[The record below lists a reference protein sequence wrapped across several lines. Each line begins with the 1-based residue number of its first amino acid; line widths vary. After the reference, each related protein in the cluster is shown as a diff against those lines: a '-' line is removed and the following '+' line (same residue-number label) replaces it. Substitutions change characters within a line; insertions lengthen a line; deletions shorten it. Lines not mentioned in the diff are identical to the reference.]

1 MREVKINNLDGQ
13 VKTEYFLSKE
23 EANEFQFRAEST
35 TGHLMAVENIVNG
48 YGKIV
53 YRVRDI
59 D

>member
-1 MREVKINNLDGQ
+1 MREIKINKLGGQ
-13 VKTEYFLSKE
+13 VETEYFLSKE
-23 EANEFQFRAEST
+23 EANDFQFRAEST
-35 TGHLMAVENIVNG
+35 TGHLMAVEDIVND